1 MGYKLYWYIKTILLN
16 AFLRWYQKC
25 EQFIYSVNSIFTDLN
40 KIGWVDLY
48 AVIFFTKKDN
58 AICLL

>member
-25 EQFIYSVNSIFTDLN
+25 EKFIYSVNSILTDLN

-58 AICLL
+58 TICLL